1 MDTDRSSW
9 WRQLNVVVIGG
20 GLGQFAFGALASIVL
35 IIDSP
40 ANQLVGGLATAI
52 SLRQAGHRIPIMNKQ
67 ITQAIQAHQPAAV
80 QTEANGWSAVTL
92 LFDGSTG

>member
-35 IIDSP
+35 IINSP

-52 SLRQAGHRIPIMNKQ
+52 SLRQAGHRITNYE
-67 ITQAIQAHQPAAV
+67 QADY
-80 QTEANGWSAVTL
+80 TGDSGSSTSCGANRSQWLECRHPTI
-92 LFDGSTG
+92 